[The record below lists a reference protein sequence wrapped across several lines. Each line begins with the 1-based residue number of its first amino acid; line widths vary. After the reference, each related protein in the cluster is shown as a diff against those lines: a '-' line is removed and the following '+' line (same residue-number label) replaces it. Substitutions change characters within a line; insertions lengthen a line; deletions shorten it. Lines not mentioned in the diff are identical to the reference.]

1 MKGCG
6 DVDRGGDCNNHQQEQ
21 LGAAEMAW
29 WLKHSSVRTEVWIPR
44 KPYEYWVCAVACL

>member
-6 DVDRGGDCNNHQQEQ
+6 DVDRGRDCSNHQKEQ

-29 WLKHSSVRTEVWIPR
+29 WLKHSAFKCKDWSLDSQKT
-44 KPYEYWVCAVACL
+44 L